1 MSDPLNDCFSLAS
14 RRLSRVIGQ
23 IYDKALASSGL
34 KVTQFSVLT
43 AVGHAQ
49 SGDLPLGAIAKAID
63 MDKSTL
69 TRALKPLARDG
80 FVSLDAG
87 KDRRER
93 SVKLTGKGE
102 LLLGQATISWSQA
115 QSEIETLLGETV
127 FAEGHHAMTA
137 MRQILSSNNNTRK
150 R

>member
-1 MSDPLNDCFSLAS
+1 MSDPLNNCFSLAS

-34 KVTQFSVLT
+34 KITQFSVLT

-49 SGDLPLGAIAKAID
+49 GGDLPLGVIANAID

-80 FVSLDAG
+80 FVTLNTG
-87 KDRRER
+87 EDRRQR
-93 SVKLTGKGE
+93 SVKLTANGE
-102 LLLGQATISWSQA
+102 LLLAQATISWSHA
-115 QSEIETLLGETV
+115 QSEIETMLGERL
-127 FAEGHHAMTA
+127 FAEGHQAMTTI
-137 MRQILSSNNNTRK
+137 RRKISSKNDN
-150 R
+150 